1 MQWECGSGFSI
12 IKKSPTTAVYS
23 FIPIYLIFLSVCVR
37 ACDIQIELLSVAKCL
52 CRAQRMTIWYCI
64 VNDT

>member
-1 MQWECGSGFSI
+1 MGMWFGLFYHQ
-12 IKKSPTTAVYS
+12 KKSDDCRL
-23 FIPIYLIFLSVCVR
+23 FIHSDLSHFFECVCVR